1 MQEYT
6 QEKVDHAEHMGI
18 AIPADV
24 KEQIFE
30 YANLIG
36 DSNTNEPKTTAQM
49 FFTVYYAE
57 KGDKMLHYFQG
68 KIDIGTGNGSIIS
81 QLKMQN
87 EMKLTDES
95 WISYQQG
102 KGNEEYQKYMEDLT
116 DMQNHVLP
124 YLQNFCSL
132 EEKGVKE
139 RREQQVA
146 ERNEERADERV
157 ISTEANAVV
166 KEAEKTDRK
175 TRTAEADGRWKR

>member
-1 MQEYT
+1 
-6 QEKVDHAEHMGI
+6 
-18 AIPADV
+18 
-24 KEQIFE
+24 
-30 YANLIG
+30 
-36 DSNTNEPKTTAQM
+36 
-49 FFTVYYAE
+49 
-57 KGDKMLHYFQG
+57 MLHHFQG
-68 KIDIGTGNGSIIS
+68 KIEIGTGNGGIIS

-124 YLQNFCSL
+124 YLQSFCSL

-146 ERNEERADERV
+146 EKNESREAVSRAGVEINTAVKDAGKSERKPVTGKEKKPSIHERLEINKRIIQEKQGKDKPERGADLGV
-157 ISTEANAVV
+157 
-166 KEAEKTDRK
+166 
-175 TRTAEADGRWKR
+175 RTV